1 MKIQKVFIKTAYC
14 LIGLSIL
21 VLIVLTIFQYHQIKK
36 ISENAARETVTE
48 DESAGEAIPGP
59 VEDLKERD
67 ARDTTPSNKEIDEL
81 EYQLEASEEELN
93 MAHDQLSEEQ
103 GKRATD
109 RESARQLYK
118 RALDDPASEKML
130 RTTFKGVLDINY
142 GPLFEE
148 LNLSP
153 EKQDEFSNI
162 LIDQQM
168 ATLDISREM
177 LYDSP
182 SEENKRELKQRFQEF
197 REEYEKKIS
206 ECLGPGDYIT
216 YEAYQERLPE
226 RILVNNFMELLNP
239 DDRLSA
245 DQEKGLVDSMY
256 EQKKDL
262 YSELGYDPEELV
274 FPSEMD
280 KEKMARNMERL
291 DRTYARYTE
300 SAGMTLNESQM
311 EQFRKYL
318 GQQRDMEESSLEM
331 LRQMNGS

>member
-1 MKIQKVFIKTAYC
+1 MKIQKLFIKTAYC

-21 VLIVLTIFQYHQIKK
+21 VLIGLTIFQHQQMKK
-36 ISENAARETVTE
+36 ISESTIPETVTK

-59 VEDLKERD
+59 EEALKERD
-67 ARDTTPSNKEIDEL
+67 ARDTTASNKEIDEL
-81 EYQLEASEEELN
+81 EYQL
-93 MAHDQLSEEQ
+93 
-103 GKRATD
+103 
-109 RESARQLYK
+109 YK
-118 RALDDPASEKML
+118 KALDDPASEKML
-130 RTTFKGVLDINY
+130 RTTFKRALDINY

-148 LNLSP
+148 LNLSA
-153 EKQDEFSNI
+153 EKQDELSNI

-168 ATLDISREM
+168 ATLDIGWEM

-182 SEENKRELKQRFQEF
+182 SEENKRELKQRFQEL
-197 REEYEKKIS
+197 REKYEKKIS
-206 ECLGPGDYIT
+206 ECLRPGDYNS
-216 YEAYQERLPE
+216 YEAYQERLSE

-280 KEKMARNMERL
+280 EENMAQNMERL
-291 DRTYARYTE
+291 DRIYARYTK
-300 SAGMTLNESQM
+300 SAGMILNESQM

-318 GQQRDMEESSLEM
+318 GQQRDMEESSLET